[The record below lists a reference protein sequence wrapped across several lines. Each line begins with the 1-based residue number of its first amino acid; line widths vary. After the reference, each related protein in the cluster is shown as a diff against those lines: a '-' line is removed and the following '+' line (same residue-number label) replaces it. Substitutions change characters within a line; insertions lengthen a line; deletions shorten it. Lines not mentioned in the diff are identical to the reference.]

1 MDASILTTFF
11 CFILLVINL
20 LMFTQLRDLTNHV
33 NVHMDR
39 SDLHSSQLNTC
50 LSILQQLES
59 KIDLM
64 FNNSPPVPGEIP
76 TLFTPSIPVATPE
89 YNWKEQLHKPGVQ
102 TVYVPED
109 WNSITTLTTTDC
121 TEKVSTTVPTVF
133 SPEGYLHT
141 LPPRNPEAVLRAVI
155 KAREDFEAKRPYAK
169 NKAAQPT
176 IELPAPARK
185 KPGPK
190 PGTTKGI
197 KRGPYKKKAHIIK
210 PSERS

>member
-11 CFILLVINL
+11 CFILLVVSIL
-20 LMFTQLRDLTNHV
+20 LFTQIRDLSNHV

-39 SDLHSSQLNTC
+39 SDLHSAQLNTC

-64 FNNSPPVPGEIP
+64 FNNSPPVPGETSINDSPSERAAGLDIINWADCRWQNAPGEEQPDMDNADMQVSTIVP
-76 TLFTPSIPVATPE
+76 T
-89 YNWKEQLHKPGVQ
+89 HKP
-102 TVYVPED
+102 ED
-109 WNSITTLTTTDC
+109 
-121 TEKVSTTVPTVF
+121 
-133 SPEGYLHT
+133 
-141 LPPRNPEAVLRAVI
+141 VLRAVI

-169 NKAAQPT
+169 SKPAHAT

-197 KRGPYKKKAHIIK
+197 KRGPYKKTRKIT
-210 PSERS
+210 